1 MAFLPWPWAHGAVN
15 ALKSNLHSLP
25 RQLIDLRMAHADLD
39 ARIDQGPLE
48 GMPDD
53 LWRRRLKKRRL
64 ALRDAIDCI
73 ERTLQPQEPA

>member
-1 MAFLPWPWAHGAVN
+1 
-15 ALKSNLHSLP
+15 
-25 RQLIDLRMAHADLD
+25 MAHADLD